1 MKGGMEDL
9 VGRYEDQGVCMRSFA
24 QFNQPELSHV
34 APPKSQV
41 LGSVIHECVT
51 EGEDMNL

>member
-1 MKGGMEDL
+1 MEHL
-9 VGRYEDQGVCMRSFA
+9 VGRYEDQRVCMRSFA